1 MESGWGNDASRETNN
16 YFGIMGG
23 NSQYKT
29 SHGTLREYG
38 SISEG
43 VAGYF
48 DLLENKWPG
57 AISMMKGSDFSSDVI
72 NKALNTGPYQKY
84 PAYFKPLAG
93 QSSDYGGKVKNQ
105 MNSVISR
112 MTVALDYAIEQNTAA
127 LEKDRTGINEKIGEL
142 IDVMRK
148 DGDTKGL
155 LKEINKAVTD
165 YRRKDDENNDLKR
178 IRGELDI
185 YKGI

>member
-1 MESGWGNDASRETNN
+1 M
-16 YFGIMGG
+16 
-23 NSQYKT
+23 
-29 SHGTLREYG
+29 
-38 SISEG
+38 
-43 VAGYF
+43 
-48 DLLENKWPG
+48 
-57 AISMMKGSDFSSDVI
+57 
-72 NKALNTGPYQKY
+72 
-84 PAYFKPLAG
+84 
-93 QSSDYGGKVKNQ
+93 
-105 MNSVISR
+105 
-112 MTVALDYAIEQNTAA
+112 DYAIEQNTAA